1 MIPIMRVMWSLGHQ
15 WRRGGVGM
23 MVLAWACSVQA
34 ADSKPPFALVVAFPF
49 ATFMLVTAVA
59 QWWGNRSDRA
69 SDLGMRARP
78 LESGSSG
85 RTARMKALRL
95 LSIVFSLAGFLNVL
109 GIVML
114 TKLHVSVDV
123 VAIVLFSLLAQITP
137 LLLIWRPT
145 KWSWSISVAGTF
157 TTSLMLLPLL
167 LSAAHWIAVFGGIFI
182 AVSLLMLLILLWP
195 GTSRQMRNS

>member
-1 MIPIMRVMWSLGHQ
+1 
-15 WRRGGVGM
+15 
-23 MVLAWACSVQA
+23 
-34 ADSKPPFALVVAFPF
+34 
-49 ATFMLVTAVA
+49 
-59 QWWGNRSDRA
+59 
-69 SDLGMRARP
+69 
-78 LESGSSG
+78 
-85 RTARMKALRL
+85 MKALRL